1 MLELFDNIDD
11 FVSDLYKS
19 KGDGKLTYHNYYHT
33 TKRLKNANKLIE
45 SEKFNSSEAAIIQ
58 LALAFSN
65 TGYVSD
71 YQKPN
76 KASVDEALNYFKSK
90 KLGADIQQKIIKCI
104 IVLETKNP
112 KNKLEEAVLDI
123 YYSEYGEK
131 KFIKHS
137 SLLKQEIEKNND
149 SSLENDKWLEQQIV
163 ELSSHNYYTNYA
175 IQNWQERKVKNLA
188 DLLNEQKKHKKR
200 HEKERL
206 KAYYKEKYKSE
217 SPERGIQTLYRVA
230 LRNHIKLSDIADTKA
245 NILLSVNAII
255 ISLVLAN
262 LLSKL
267 DNPSN
272 RYLILP
278 TIIFVLFSIISMVLS
293 IKATQPNVTRGEF
306 TEKDLKNKSVNLAF
320 FGNFHKM
327 ELSRYQA
334 AITNLIKSK
343 DDVYNTL
350 TTDLYFLGAVLDSKY
365 RLLRLTYYIF
375 MIGIIVS
382 VLAFSVA
389 FIYRNTLTI

>member
-1 MLELFDNIDD
+1 MLKLFDNIDN

-19 KGDGKLTYHNYYHT
+19 KNDDNLFYHNYLHT
-33 TKRLKNANKLIE
+33 IKRLKKANKLIE
-45 SEKFNSSEAAIIQ
+45 AEKFNTSEASMIQ

-65 TGYVSD
+65 IGFLSD
-71 YQKPN
+71 YKNP
-76 KASVDEALNYFKSK
+76 FKSS
-90 KLGADIQQKIIKCI
+90 ADLALKYFESKEVDKTFQQNVINCIK
-104 IVLETKNP
+104 VFETKQT
-112 KNKLEEAVLDI
+112 KNKIEEAVLDI
-123 YYSEYGEK
+123 YNSEYGEK
-131 KFIKHS
+131 KFIKYS
-137 SLLKQEIEKNND
+137 SLLKQEKERKED
-149 SSLENDKWLEQQIV
+149 LVLENDEWLKQQIT
-163 ELSSHNYYTNYA
+163 ELSSHMYYTNYA
-175 IQNWQERKVKNLA
+175 IENWQPRKSKNLA
-188 DLLNEQKKHKKR
+188 ELLNEQKKTQKR

-206 KAYYKEKYKSE
+206 KAFYKEKYKSE

-267 DNPSN
+267 DSPSN

-278 TIIFVLFSIISMVLS
+278 TIIFVIFSIISMIMS

-306 TEKDLKNKSVNLAF
+306 TDKDLKNKNVNLAF

-327 ELSRYQA
+327 ELSRYQS
-334 AITNLIKSK
+334 AITNLIKNK

-350 TTDLYFLGAVLDSKY
+350 TTDLYYLGSVLNAKY
-365 RLLRLTYYIF
+365 RLLRMTYYIF

-382 VLAFSVA
+382 VLAFSIA
-389 FIYRNTLTI
+389 FIYRNTITM